1 MRGVYVSISDLKDV
15 LNGYL
20 DREPTKEK
28 LEQFVDYVKN
38 DTYEWLRDNA
48 RAFLRDECAEEIAK
62 TPPITNEEQ
71 LEK

>member
-20 DREPTKEK
+20 DREPTKEE

-48 RAFLRDECAEEIAK
+48 RAFLRDE
-62 TPPITNEEQ
+62 EQ
-71 LEK
+71 

>member
-20 DREPTKEK
+20 DREPTKEE

-48 RAFLRDECAEEIAK
+48 RAFLSDECAEEIAK
-62 TPPITNEEQ
+62 TLPITNEK
-71 LEK
+71 LVEK